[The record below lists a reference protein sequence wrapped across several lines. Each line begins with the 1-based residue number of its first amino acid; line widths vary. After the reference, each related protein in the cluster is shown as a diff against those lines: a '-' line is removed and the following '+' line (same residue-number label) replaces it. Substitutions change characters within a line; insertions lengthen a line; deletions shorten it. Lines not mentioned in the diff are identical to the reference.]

1 MSNSFLYKE
10 CLDGLGE
17 FGRLIKAFGVFRFRP
32 HPKPLPIRLW
42 STVREHGVAEFVR
55 RHFLTSNIMV
65 LRQGKT
71 QPPKIVG
78 PRKSVEVCY

>member
-32 HPKPLPIRLW
+32 HPKPLPIRLR
-42 STVREHGVAEFVR
+42 STVREHGVAEFFK
-55 RHFLTSNIMV
+55 RHF
-65 LRQGKT
+65 
-71 QPPKIVG
+71 
-78 PRKSVEVCY
+78 